1 MNLLKRIV
9 GHKFLALIDYC
20 QRVEAGISGRK
31 LAQLKQ
37 LAQAFQEMPKVHHVG
52 VATFSG
58 SVMVLFYALLLSD
71 IGLAVALKPVV
82 GGWRII
88 AGFIVFALLVVAL
101 LGFDKRGA
109 LSLRLFLAVWSL
121 LCVCNVLVAGWL
133 LFAPF
138 SWLSVGCWAGS
149 SLLLWLARQ
158 VMNGPELTKL
168 TQWRVSL
175 RIARYRRLAL
185 TQSKRK

>member
-9 GHKFLALIDYC
+9 GRKFLALIDYC
-20 QRVEAGISGRK
+20 QKVEAGISGRK

-37 LAQAFQEMPKVHHVG
+37 LAEDFQEMPKAYYVG
-52 VATFSG
+52 VATYFG
-58 SVMVLFYALLLSD
+58 SVTVLFYALLLSD
-71 IGLAVALKPVV
+71 VGLAIALKPVV
-82 GGWRII
+82 GGWGVI
-88 AGFIVFALLVVAL
+88 AGLVLCALLVVAL
-101 LGFDKRGA
+101 LRFDKGCT

-133 LFAPF
+133 LFASF

-158 VMNGPELTKL
+158 VMNGPELAKL

-175 RIARYRRLAL
+175 RISRNRRQAL